1 MGEVF
6 KPGAYEGREGDSF
19 LDILANA
26 GGPTRYAE
34 SRQIRLLRTDGTI
47 EPIDLQAYT
56 EGMQKALPQV
66 KPGDAIFVP
75 EKTDINEKSWLK
87 VAPGRAV
94 MVMGAVRIPGRYEW
108 SDEMSLL
115 DLIAHAGGPKERADI
130 AKVQILT
137 AEGGRPRQPS
147 LISTSSSIRAGRSPA
162 CRRSGPDSPS

>member
-1 MGEVF
+1 MRG
-6 KPGAYEGREGDSF
+6 GRGDTF

-34 SRQIRLLRTDGTI
+34 SRQIRLLRTNGAV

-56 EGMQKALPQV
+56 EGMQKNLPQIR
-66 KPGDAIFVP
+66 PGDAIFVP

-115 DLIAHAGGPKERADI
+115 DLIAHAGGPNERADI

-137 AEGGRPRQPS
+137 SEGGMATPTIFDLDKFLHQGGGP
-147 LISTSSSIRAGRSPA
+147 LAACPGSTPA
-162 CRRSGPDSPS
+162 SPS

>member
-1 MGEVF
+1 MDLLMRAGGVTRFAGVERIRVINGDAPELFDLKAYLDSGNNKLLPNLAPGATIFVPKDEEQIKRGARTIYIMGEVF

-87 VAPGRAV
+87 VAPG
-94 MVMGAVRIPGRYEW
+94 GR
-108 SDEMSLL
+108 
-115 DLIAHAGGPKERADI
+115 
-130 AKVQILT
+130 
-137 AEGGRPRQPS
+137 
-147 LISTSSSIRAGRSPA
+147 
-162 CRRSGPDSPS
+162 